1 LHYPPRVKERNAVIA
16 SLALGAALSA
26 AITPSPYPSPTPP
39 TIAHV
44 ITSDRSEESAARAA
58 RTTYVVTKEEI
69 VRNGYLTV
77 ADAIANL
84 PGVSIERYGGF
95 GSLSSVSIRGSS
107 STEVLILLD
116 GMPVAGSQ
124 IDSIDLGQIPT
135 NGIERIEVVEGGGS
149 TLYGSGSM
157 GGVINIITAS
167 PQRSRATLAA
177 GSFGQQSL
185 AIETPYLSLARS
197 IAANDYALP
206 NGDVQQNAYA
216 SLTSLRTGYAHTFG
230 AWTFLLAGDAIDE
243 HVGVPGAAG
252 FYSATS
258 REGTVDRD
266 ARFTLERSGAHSTV
280 SVQLGASTSDLTF
293 SCDTPVDPQ
302 CPNSYITPPSPYA
315 QLLTEERTMADLSDV
330 IDNGS
335 ERLVY
340 GIDLSRG
347 VARVDDGTDPLQI
360 HPFDET
366 AAYVQSQWFDA
377 RGDELYAGVRGE
389 RDGVSGG
396 ALSPSIGG
404 IAPISGHLRL
414 RWNAAT
420 AFRAPTEEELYYP
433 FFSNPGLVPEKTR
446 VGDVALEEDEAFG
459 TLSAGW
465 FTTDGRNLIADNPVT
480 FVPEN
485 IGHAIVQ
492 GLTVEA
498 RSRTFGGYSGYVAV
512 TNLYRVEDLD
522 TGSRIAGRGP
532 TFTVGSGV
540 EYAAAPQS
548 RFDGFG
554 IELLAKGPRGIVN
567 PALPAFDQPVAYA
580 RVDAYV
586 GYRIVPRLVL
596 VVRGF
601 DLTNARYSE
610 FGTYSPSSVSFYA
623 YPVPGRSFAVELRTR

>member
-1 LHYPPRVKERNAVIA
+1 VIA
-16 SLALGAALSA
+16 SLVFGAALGAAA
-26 AITPSPYPSPTPP
+26 TPSPTPSPTPP

-44 ITSDRSEESAARAA
+44 VTSDRSQESLARAA
-58 RTTYVVTKEEI
+58 RTTYVVTKDDI
-69 VRNGYLTV
+69 VRNAYLTV
-77 ADAIANL
+77 ADALENV
-84 PGVSIERYGGF
+84 PGISIQRYGGF

-107 STEVLILLD
+107 SAEVLVLLD

-135 NGIERIEVVEGGGS
+135 SGIDRIEVVEGGGS

-167 PQRSRATLAA
+167 PERSRAAISA

-185 AIETPYLSLARS
+185 SIETPFLSIARS
-197 IAANDYALP
+197 IAANDYSLP
-206 NGDVQQNAYA
+206 NGDVEQNADA
-216 SLTSLRTGYAHTFG
+216 ALTSLRTGYAHEFG
-230 AWTFLLAGDAIDE
+230 AWSLSVAGDAIDE
-243 HVGVPGAAG
+243 HVGAPGAAG

-258 REGTVDRD
+258 REGTVNRD
-266 ARFTLERSGAHSTV
+266 ARLQLSHDGARATL
-280 SVQLGASTSDLTF
+280 SVQLGASTSDLSFT
-293 SCDTPVDPQ
+293 CDTPVDPQ
-302 CPNSYITPPSPYA
+302 CPNSYITPPAPYA

-330 IDNGS
+330 VDNES

-360 HPFDET
+360 HPFDQT

-377 RGDELYAGVRGE
+377 RGGELYAGLRGE
-389 RDGVSGG
+389 RDGATEA
-396 ALSPSIGG
+396 ALSPSVGG
-404 IAPISGHLRL
+404 IEPIAGRLRL

-446 VGDVALEEDEAFG
+446 VGDVALEEDG
-459 TLSAGW
+459 TLGTVSVGW
-465 FTTDGRNLIADNPVT
+465 FTTDGRNLIADNPAT

-492 GLTVEA
+492 GVTFEA
-498 RSRTFGGYSGYVAV
+498 RSRSFRGYSVRVAM
-512 TNLYRVEDLD
+512 TNLYRAEDLD
-522 TGSRIAGRGP
+522 TATRIAGRGP
-532 TFTVGSGV
+532 AFTVGSGV
-540 EYAAAPQS
+540 DYVASPKS

-554 IELLAKGPRGIVN
+554 IELLAKGPRGIVD
-567 PALPAFDQPVAYA
+567 PSLPSFEQPVAYA

-586 GYRIVPRLVL
+586 GYRLLPRLTVTL
-596 VVRGF
+596 RGF

-610 FGTYSPSSVSFYA
+610 FGSYSPSSVALYA